1 MPSPE
6 EYGVGISGPYGSTTV
21 STKGSGMGWMIII
34 ALVALIVLCCCSI
47 SSSLSSGL
55 GYKWMNPT
63 PKA

>member
-1 MPSPE
+1 MPDQYTINAE
-6 EYGVGISGPYGSTTV
+6 TPYGSTFTGTA
-21 STKGSGMGWMIII
+21 SKKDMTKWIII
-34 ALVALIVLCCCSI
+34 AVVALIVLCCCSI